1 MISKKDDIRR
11 ITCADMT
18 ITQVIKGAL
27 TDNLV
32 RIPFTGE
39 GGFISTEIG
48 ESDDD
53 DHIRISVT
61 GFMNQSGQMLQTI
74 TVIYF
79 DTISEARKFMRS
91 PEGKG
96 FDDPYGQGQ
105 DNFEFTTYA
114 GNSRLPGL
122 IVTIL
127 QNYFGFKATLQM
139 VAHTHCEVDYFRKD
153 PDEGSPKSIKS

>member
-1 MISKKDDIRR
+1 MKLISLFCKVRKKARAKQKKTTLAIWS
-11 ITCADMT
+11 
-18 ITQVIKGAL
+18 V
-27 TDNLV
+27 
-32 RIPFTGE
+32 
-39 GGFISTEIG
+39 STEIG

-105 DNFEFTTYA
+105 DNFEYTTYA
-114 GNSRLPGL
+114 GNSRLLEL

-127 QNYFGFKATLQM
+127 QNYFGFKATSQM
-139 VAHTHCEVDYFRKD
+139 VAPHFRQRYWKMSGCFRVQLTKEPIHTWTSHE
-153 PDEGSPKSIKS
+153 

>member
-1 MISKKDDIRR
+1 MISKKDDIKRF
-11 ITCADMT
+11 TCADMT
-18 ITQVIKGAL
+18 ITQVIKRAL
-27 TDNLV
+27 ADNLV

-114 GNSRLPGL
+114 GNSRLPEL

-127 QNYFGFKATLQM
+127 QNHFGFKATSPM
-139 VAHTHCEVDYFRKD
+139 VAHTHCEVDYFRKY
-153 PDEGSPKSIKS
+153 PDDSSPQNVKS

>member
-79 DTISEARKFMRS
+79 DTISEARRFMLS
-91 PEGKG
+91 PEGGRLTIWTKG
-96 FDDPYGQGQ
+96 RTTLNIPPTLETQ
-105 DNFEFTTYA
+105 DY
-114 GNSRLPGL
+114 
-122 IVTIL
+122 
-127 QNYFGFKATLQM
+127 
-139 VAHTHCEVDYFRKD
+139 
-153 PDEGSPKSIKS
+153 